1 MAKKPKK
8 VKTPKVK
15 GGSSG
20 SHFGI
25 RDSITGQLLY
35 SDELITEST
44 AKAEGLRQQISRYPS
59 LYLNGHSQF
68 QYEVELSDSM
78 AVVTT
83 FYPESDHYERDVFKG
98 SFAYSKGL
106 MTGKLDMAAHAWV
119 SFETGEY
126 DEVIVIA
133 RPQTPK
139 TSFKGSWF
147 DELPTSLGRILETS
161 MTVEKTYTPDS
172 ESVLPSGMTN
182 DRSAVTT
189 DGDLARLLAEGWW
202 QDPFAPNLI

>member
-1 MAKKPKK
+1 MTKKKK
-8 VKTPKVK
+8 RIKTSKPSASN
-15 GGSSG
+15 GSIG
-20 SHFGI
+20 V
-25 RDSITGQLLY
+25 RDRLTGQLLY
-35 SDELITEST
+35 SDELISEST
-44 AKAEGLRQQISRYPS
+44 SKAEGLRQQIARYPS
-59 LYLNGHSQF
+59 TYLSGHSKF

-83 FYPESDHYERDVFKG
+83 FYPESNHYQRDIFKG

>member
-1 MAKKPKK
+1 MAKK
-8 VKTPKVK
+8 KTRIKTSKPSASN
-15 GGSSG
+15 GSIG
-20 SHFGI
+20 V
-25 RDSITGQLLY
+25 RDRLTGQLLY

-44 AKAEGLRQQISRYPS
+44 AKAEGLRQQIARYPS
-59 LYLNGHSQF
+59 TYLSGHSQF

-83 FYPESDHYERDVFKG
+83 FYPESNHYQRNIFKG

-106 MTGKLDMAAHAWV
+106 MRGKLDMAAHAWV

-147 DELPTSLGRILETS
+147 DELPTSLGRLLETS
-161 MTVEKTYTPDS
+161 MTVEMTYTPDS
-172 ESVLPSGMTN
+172 ESALPSGMTN
-182 DRSAVTT
+182 DRSAVTR

-202 QDPFAPNLI
+202 QNPFAPNLI